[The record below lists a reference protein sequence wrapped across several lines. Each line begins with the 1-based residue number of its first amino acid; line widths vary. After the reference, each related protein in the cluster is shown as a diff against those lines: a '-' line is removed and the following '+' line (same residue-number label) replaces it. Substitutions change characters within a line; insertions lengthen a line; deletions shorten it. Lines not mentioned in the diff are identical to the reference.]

1 MENKG
6 SKKIAI
12 ITGSF
17 IVLVVIT
24 MLLFDLNKGYE
35 GTSISS
41 DPFKP
46 VANSAIS
53 ERIKEKDY
61 KTARNAFDSI
71 YQMIDIQGKL
81 ILKDGSHLT
90 PIEEIDSLKL
100 SAYNEAVE
108 CLIKE
113 YDAMSKSSKWSLYPL
128 LDIKSQAT
136 YYRDLYPSSD
146 NFYEPNLT
154 KIINTINDY
163 YAAMKLCENSGA
175 VTTVAGIRNIESQAK
190 KYKRH
195 PLTNDTDLSSQ
206 LNSAPQRARNSVS
219 AYIERRATN
228 LKNEIT
234 TFSTKEE
241 FMEKYNSINSS
252 LNDYV
257 NSYGNNSNINSA
269 RANLAL
275 AKVEAEKYFSSLQS
289 NIEYQSNP

>member
-24 MLLFDLNKGYE
+24 ILLFDLNKGYE
-35 GTSISS
+35 GASISS

-46 VANSAIS
+46 VAVSAIS
-53 ERIKEKDY
+53 ERIEEKDY

-81 ILKDGSHLT
+81 ILKDGSYLT

-100 SAYNEAVE
+100 SAYEEAVK
-108 CLIKE
+108 CLVKE
-113 YDAMSKSSKWSLYPL
+113 SEELYQSTRWDRYPL
-128 LDIKSQAT
+128 AEIKSYAS
-136 YYRDLYPSSD
+136 YYYDLFPSSN
-146 NFYEPNLT
+146 NFYNPNLN

-163 YAAMKLCENSGA
+163 YAAMKLCKNSGA
-175 VTTVAGIRNIESQAK
+175 VTSVAGIRNIENKVK
-190 KYKRH
+190 KYNH
-195 PLTNDTDLSSQ
+195 YPLTNDTELKSQ
-206 LNSAPQRARNSVS
+206 LNSAPQRAKNSVS
-219 AYIERRATN
+219 TYIERRAAN

-234 TFSTKEE
+234 TFSTLDE

-252 LNDYV
+252 LNEYV
-257 NSYGNNSNINSA
+257 NSYGNNSNMNSA
-269 RANLAL
+269 RANLAS
-275 AKVEAEKYFSSLQS
+275 AKHDAEEYFE
-289 NIEYQSNP
+289 N